1 VTPLRAFA
9 TLDGDSGAWQM
20 HYRVAGAGAPVILL
34 HPSPLSSAFLAPAM
48 AVVARRARALAPD
61 TPGYGASDSLPPAL
75 AEEEGL
81 APYVTALL
89 AFVEALDLERPLVY
103 GSATGAQLAIEFAR
117 AYPGRCAGLVLENVA
132 LFEDAEREALLAGY
146 FPDLAPRPDGSHLAV
161 AWDLAVRS
169 GLHFPWTAA
178 PAGAPASDPAAAQ
191 AVLLDTLRAGPAYDR
206 AYRAAFANER
216 PERLQGLAVPTRII
230 RWPDGPLAAWSDRLD
245 HVALPTCVT
254 MVHTGPGVPAR
265 YQALADTVDAL
276 LAETER

>member
-1 VTPLRAFA
+1 MKPLRAFA
-9 TLDGDSGAWQM
+9 TLDSDAGPWQV
-20 HYRVAGAGAPVILL
+20 HYRVAGAGAPVVLL
-34 HPSPLSSAFLAPAM
+34 HPSPLSSAFLAPAT

-61 TPGYGASDSLPPAL
+61 TPGYGDSDPLPPAL
-75 AEEEGL
+75 APGEGL
-81 APYVTALL
+81 APYVAALL
-89 AFVEALDLERPLVY
+89 AFVDALALERPLIY

-117 AYPGRCAGLVLENVA
+117 AHPGRCAGLVLENVA

-146 FPDLAPRPDGSHLAV
+146 FPDLAPRPDGSHLAA

-169 GLHFPWTAA
+169 GLRFPWTAA
-178 PAGAPASDPAAAQ
+178 PAGTAAADPAATQ
-191 AVLLDTLRAGPAYDR
+191 ASVLATLRAGPAYDR

-245 HVALPTCVT
+245 DVALPPCVT
-254 MVHTGPGVPAR
+254 MVHAGAGVQAR
-265 YQALADTVDAL
+265 YAALGDTVDAL